1 MRNLILFLF
10 TLISVTSLYS
20 QTPEEIG
27 YNLGFELINKPTKNP
42 TKWLIYPNPEYS
54 IGIDSIIKYNG
65 KYSLKIESLT
75 KQTEN
80 STGFIRI
87 EIPADFECN
96 QIEVKVKMK
105 LSDVSDSNADFGVI
119 LSGDRKNLLIKSLD
133 AQKLRGTIDW
143 KEYSITVPF
152 NTETKSYIIAIQFF
166 GKGKIWYDDFQFLID
181 GDNYFTSKKRFGY
194 SVRLDKEFDNGSLIS
209 IKNINKHITSNL
221 TILGKVWGFL
231 KYYHPQ
237 VTGGHFNWDYELF
250 RIMPDI
256 LIARNPKERDQTL
269 SKWIN
274 RLGPIDSLRPEQSID
289 STKVKQLPDLKWI
302 ENKQVLSEDL
312 VQQFDLIERSK
323 RSNYNYYVDVTMNSN
338 PIFKNENGYNNMRY
352 PDVGFRLLSLFRFW
366 NIIQYFYPYKYLTD
380 ENWENV
386 LPEFI
391 PKFINVKNETEYR
404 TVVLELLSH
413 VKDTHVNISADDEI
427 LNNILGRNFIP
438 LEVAFI
444 ENKVVVINFLDAE
457 TEKNSILKRGD
468 IIMAIN
474 GENVKTILKN
484 RLPLTPASNYPTQLR
499 NISRDLLRTNNKQLK
514 IKYESVG
521 STKTAIIDCIPYDI
535 LTYYNAFLIPKG
547 SFSKLLTNDIGY
559 INLGCK
565 RNDDLVKVMTDFKDT
580 KGIIID
586 LRFYPNGNILDNLA
600 ELLMPEPLNY
610 VKLTSVSIQTPGL
623 FSFGRELTIGKTN
636 PSSYKGK
643 IAILVNANSQS
654 KAEFYAMGFRA
665 IPNSVIIGNTTAG
678 SDGDISPFKLP
689 GGITT
694 MISGLGVY
702 YPDGTETQRIGIIPD
717 IVVNPT
723 IKGIEENRDELLE
736 SAIKVLT
743 K

>member
-1 MRNLILFLF
+1 
-10 TLISVTSLYS
+10 VTSLYS

-256 LIARNPKERDQTL
+256 LIDRNPKERDQTL

-289 STKVKQLPDLKWI
+289 STKGKQLPDLKWI

-323 RSNYNYYVDVTMNSN
+323 RSN
-338 PIFKNENGYNNMRY
+338 
-352 PDVGFRLLSLFRFW
+352 
-366 NIIQYFYPYKYLTD
+366 
-380 ENWENV
+380 
-386 LPEFI
+386 
-391 PKFINVKNETEYR
+391 
-404 TVVLELLSH
+404 
-413 VKDTHVNISADDEI
+413 
-427 LNNILGRNFIP
+427 
-438 LEVAFI
+438 
-444 ENKVVVINFLDAE
+444 
-457 TEKNSILKRGD
+457 
-468 IIMAIN
+468 
-474 GENVKTILKN
+474 
-484 RLPLTPASNYPTQLR
+484 
-499 NISRDLLRTNNKQLK
+499 
-514 IKYESVG
+514 
-521 STKTAIIDCIPYDI
+521 
-535 LTYYNAFLIPKG
+535 
-547 SFSKLLTNDIGY
+547 
-559 INLGCK
+559 
-565 RNDDLVKVMTDFKDT
+565 
-580 KGIIID
+580 
-586 LRFYPNGNILDNLA
+586 
-600 ELLMPEPLNY
+600 
-610 VKLTSVSIQTPGL
+610 
-623 FSFGRELTIGKTN
+623 
-636 PSSYKGK
+636 
-643 IAILVNANSQS
+643 
-654 KAEFYAMGFRA
+654 
-665 IPNSVIIGNTTAG
+665 
-678 SDGDISPFKLP
+678 
-689 GGITT
+689 
-694 MISGLGVY
+694 
-702 YPDGTETQRIGIIPD
+702 
-717 IVVNPT
+717 
-723 IKGIEENRDELLE
+723 
-736 SAIKVLT
+736 
-743 K
+743 